1 MAEVSIGISRQITV
15 DRLVCRRWIVDLEA
29 EKVTAEIVEAD
40 PTGAEVGTFEVTFWR
55 NAPPGEPLYD
65 DEGTQIGVAPNP
77 ETWFDLP
84 AARAT
89 QLLDLTDEIL
99 AAVKARMY

>member
-1 MAEVSIGISRQITV
+1 
-15 DRLVCRRWIVDLEA
+15 LEA

-55 NAPPGEPLYD
+55 NVPPEEPVYD
-65 DEGTQIGVAPNP
+65 EEGNQIGTVPNP

-84 AARAT
+84 AARAAE
-89 QLLDLTDEIL
+89 LVGLTDEIL
-99 AAVKARMY
+99 AVVKARMYD